1 MQILC
6 TVEIFVRTD
15 LIFSG
20 LIADSTNINRTTST
34 EFGVTEEASGSA
46 VTSQTNPLQ
55 FLVSSNSGSDYKKK
69 NFKKFLKFVPA
80 PSDTRWLLEKSRMRT
95 QKCFAQAPLSVVLLH
110 CLLHIQFLA
119 RLVYQPTKNK
129 GHHYAHTHITSQI
142 TTNVNLASCVHDNT
156 LRTSCKT
163 SRSCGNS
170 RVIQ

>member
-34 EFGVTEEASGSA
+34 EFGVTVEASGSA

-69 NFKKFLKFVPA
+69 NKKKIFKFVPA
-80 PSDTRWLLEKSRMRT
+80 PSDTQWLLEKSRMRT
-95 QKCFAQAPLSVVLLH
+95 QKCLAQAPLSVVLLH
-110 CLLHIQFLA
+110 FLLHIQFLA

-129 GHHYAHTHITSQI
+129 GHYYAHTHTH
-142 TTNVNLASCVHDNT
+142 THT
-156 LRTSCKT
+156 
-163 SRSCGNS
+163 
-170 RVIQ
+170 